1 MLKVVGPTGK
11 RFEKDARLVQDGISG
26 DSCSVG
32 WRRGANVAV
41 EEEDEV
47 AGDPSDAELID
58 GGIACVPDSR

>member
-1 MLKVVGPTGK
+1 M
-11 RFEKDARLVQDGISG
+11 
-26 DSCSVG
+26 
-32 WRRGANVAV
+32 AV